1 MHGFILTIS
10 LKQILPEINY
20 QWKPLFDFQCAHIK
34 RTMRSDNV
42 QIEQYTA
49 EKFIPEKLW
58 IDNNDFYIITDGLIT
73 NIDILKKKYDTTNS
87 ESLIRLLSEKNIDF
101 FSEFTGNFVGIFWNK
116 HNNSI
121 TAFNNQTGTKK
132 LFYYKSDTY
141 CIFSTDLY
149 TLSQTLDQLNIKK
162 TIDIE
167 ASYLLLT
174 SGFMHEDYTLLSEVK
189 QIIAGEYGYI
199 SDEKLDINSYYN
211 LRDIKENTDTENQI
225 IDKLDK
231 LFKEAIEIEFEFD
244 KKHNL
249 IPLTTLSGGLDSRIV
264 ALFAHDL
271 DYKNQQLL
279 NFSEKGYAD
288 EVIAKKIAESYK
300 LKLTQIPLSS
310 KSLLAIDDIVAV
322 NDGLTLYTGAGHVF
336 EAIKSNIPKEIGLIH
351 TGILGDGFMGS
362 YQNKIKEEKSFISD
376 GAYSNMISNNKAINV
391 IKHSILKYRTEELY
405 KFYNRAFLGINNGF
419 LFFNLIS
426 ESVSPFTFPKFA
438 TYTFSIPRTYKYK
451 KKIYIKWIKQ
461 KHPEYSHFIWEAIG
475 GKPTNNQLIRF
486 IYRVKRAIIKRLPVH
501 SMWKNNMNPE
511 QSWYDND
518 PEVRTY
524 LDNYYKDHIHLFE
537 FNKELMTDMMTHYEK
552 GGITE
557 KTQVLTLLSAY
568 KLLFEK

>member
-1 MHGFILTIS
+1 MNGFIVTIS
-10 LKQILPEINY
+10 LNGVIPEIEY
-20 QWKPLFDFQCAHIK
+20 SWKSLFDFQPAHIIRSLK
-34 RTMRSDNV
+34 SDNV
-42 QIEQYTA
+42 GLEQFTA
-49 EKFIPEKLW
+49 KKFVSEKLW
-58 IDNNDFYIITDGLIT
+58 IDNSDFFIVTDGLIT
-73 NIDILKKKYDTTNS
+73 NIDILQKTYKTNDA
-87 ESLIRLLSEKNIDF
+87 ESLIRLLSKKCTDF
-101 FSEFTGNFVGIFWNK
+101 FNEFTGNFVGIFWNK

-149 TLSQTLDQLNIKK
+149 TLSRTLDQLNIRK

-199 SDEKLDINSYYN
+199 SDEKLNIHCYYN
-211 LRDIKENTDTENQI
+211 LGDIKENTDTENQI

-249 IPLTTLSGGLDSRIV
+249 IPLTTLSGGLDSRMV

-271 DYKNQQLL
+271 EYTNQQLL

-288 EVIAKKIAESYK
+288 EVIAKQIAQSYSM
-300 LKLTQIPLSS
+300 KLTQIPLSP
-310 KSLLAIDDIVAV
+310 KGLLAIDDVVKV
-322 NDGLTLYTGAGHVF
+322 NDGLTLYSGAGHAF
-336 EAIKSNIPKEIGLIH
+336 EALRKLKFEQSGILH
-351 TGILGDGFMGS
+351 TGMIGDAVLG
-362 YQNKIKEEKSFISD
+362 SFLSGKHYIRPALTS
-376 GAYSNMISNNKAINV
+376 GLYSIRLSSKAKKTLERSMLRYENEV
-391 IKHSILKYRTEELY
+391 LY
-405 KFYNRAFLGINNGF
+405 KFYNRAFLGANNGF
-419 LFFNLIS
+419 LYYDLTG
-426 ESVSPFTFPKFA
+426 ESMSPFLYPAFLSYA
-438 TYTFSIPRTYKYK
+438 LSIPPKYCYREQ
-451 KKIYIKWIKQ
+451 IYIKWIKQ
-461 KHPEYSHFIWEAIG
+461 KHPEYLHFIWEAIG

-486 IYRVKRAIIKRLPVH
+486 IYRVKRAIIKRLPFH

-511 QSWYDND
+511 QLWYDND
-518 PEVRTY
+518 PEVKTY
-524 LDNYYKDHIHLFE
+524 LDNYYKNHIHLFE